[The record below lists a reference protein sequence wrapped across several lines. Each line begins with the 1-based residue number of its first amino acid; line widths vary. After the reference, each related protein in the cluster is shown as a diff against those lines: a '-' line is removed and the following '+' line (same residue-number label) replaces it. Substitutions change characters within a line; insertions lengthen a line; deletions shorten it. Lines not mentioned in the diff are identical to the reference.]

1 MDIVLKIAIP
11 AFLVWVLY
19 WLAHKLQKPAQVDGD
34 GWHYLRPNLVF
45 HVLLGMSSLLWGF
58 MWILLLNADLL
69 EFADSDQ
76 ALPFLAVFALFGLG
90 FFYVL
95 YTGYLRKIS
104 WRDREIR
111 QSFLGRVKQY
121 QLAAVSSIDFIEWA
135 GVLRL
140 TFVDGQ
146 KLDVSES
153 MHGVGELSDHIDTI
167 IF

>member
-1 MDIVLKIAIP
+1 MEMALKFAIP
-11 AFLVWVLY
+11 GLLVWALY
-19 WLAHKLQKPAQVDGD
+19 SLAYRMQKPAKIDD
-34 GWHYLRPNLVF
+34 AGWHHLRPNLVF

-58 MWILLLNADLL
+58 MWILLFNADFS

-76 ALPFLAVFALFGLG
+76 TLPFIAVFALFGLG

-95 YTGYLRKIS
+95 YVGYLRRIS
-104 WRDREIR
+104 WRDGEIR
-111 QSFLGRVKQY
+111 QSVLGHIKQY
-121 QLAAVSSIDFIEWA
+121 QISNVTSIDFIEWA

-140 TFVDGQ
+140 TFVDGR
-146 KLDVSES
+146 KLDVSEA